1 MRRAR
6 LDVLAVLAVDAGIPP
21 WQARDHLTIEEADAI
36 ISLLTKR
43 AKAQSQRH

>member
-43 AKAQSQRH
+43 TKANQRH

>member
-43 AKAQSQRH
+43 PKANHRH